1 MPHPSS
7 DRTSSRF
14 ESDHIF
20 FGLDLIFIK
29 IKVQVSSVR
38 NGVCDCMWEVLQYL
52 RLDAIMVGR
61 VFDLSD
67 FKNNDIRNL
76 AIIAHV
82 DHGKTTLVDALLKQG
97 QVFRA
102 HQQVGELIMDTNP
115 LERERGITILAK
127 NASVSYDGVRINII
141 DTPGHADFSGEVE
154 RIMNMADGCL
164 LLVDAVDGPM
174 PQTTYVLRQA
184 LQQNV
189 TPMVVINKMDRPEAR
204 VAEVVEMVQDLFL
217 ELATTAEQLEFPI
230 IYASAK
236 AGYAT
241 IDPDSPGTDMA
252 PLFKAILES
261 VPAPTGDPEAPVQ
274 MLVAALDYD
283 NYLGQVALGRVTRGT
298 LKLRDN
304 VALLGRGDDSS
315 VHNLERIFV
324 FRGMERVEVPEAKAG
339 DIVALTGPE
348 GVSIGDTI
356 SSIDHPEALPS
367 IDIEEPTVRMTFGV
381 STSPFMGKEGEHCTS
396 RNLRDRLFRELRT
409 NVSLQ
414 VEPTASSD
422 VFVVAGRGEL
432 HLSILVETMRRE
444 QFEFQVSRPEPVTKM
459 IDGKIH
465 EPYEILNISTSDEY
479 VGALTE
485 YLSGRLAQ
493 LRDMR
498 YDENGYV
505 HIEYKI
511 PTRGLIGF
519 NSFFLRTCRGDGLK
533 SSIFTSY
540 EPMEGEIKGQPGG
553 VLVASER
560 GIAVTYGLLNAQGRG
575 DTFIDPGTDVYE
587 GMIIGSHRREGDIE
601 INVCKEKKLTNMR
614 SSTADVAKR
623 LNATVIMSL
632 EEALEFI
639 SDDELVEVTP
649 QNFRLRKMDLSAL
662 DRKRTRRDG
671 VRSRD

>member
-1 MPHPSS
+1 M
-7 DRTSSRF
+7 
-14 ESDHIF
+14 
-20 FGLDLIFIK
+20 
-29 IKVQVSSVR
+29 VC
-38 NGVCDCMWEVLQYL
+38 GVKT
-52 RLDAIMVGR
+52 
-61 VFDLSD
+61 LSN
-67 FKNNDIRNL
+67 FQHNNIRNL

-102 HQQVGELIMDTNP
+102 NQEVGELIMDSNP

-127 NASVSYDGVRINII
+127 NASVSYGGVRINII

-174 PQTTYVLRQA
+174 PQTTYVFRQA
-184 LQQNV
+184 LYQNV
-189 TPMVVINKMDRPEAR
+189 TPMVVINKIDRPESR
-204 VAEVVEMVQDLFL
+204 VAEVLEMVQDLFL
-217 ELATTAEQLEFPI
+217 ELANTAEQLEFPV
-230 IYASAK
+230 IYTSAK

-241 IDPDSPGTDMA
+241 TDPNVRGEDMS
-252 PLFKAILES
+252 PLFDAIIES
-261 VPAPTGDPEAPVQ
+261 VPPPEGDPDAPMQ
-274 MLVAALDYD
+274 MLVAALAYD
-283 NYLGQVALGRVTRGT
+283 NYLGQVSLGRITRGT
-298 LKLRDN
+298 VKLRDN
-304 VALLGRGDDSS
+304 VALLGRNDAIST
-315 VHNLERIFV
+315 HPLERIFV
-324 FRGMERVEVPEAKAG
+324 YRGMERVEVPEARAG

-348 GVSIGDTI
+348 GVSIGDTLA
-356 SSIDHPEALPS
+356 SVEQPEALPS
-367 IDIEEPTVRMTFGV
+367 IEIDEPTVRMTFGV

-414 VEPTASSD
+414 VETTPSSD

-459 IDGKIH
+459 VDGKIH
-465 EPYEILNISTSDEY
+465 EPYEILNISTNEEY
-479 VGALTE
+479 VGPLTE
-485 YLSGRLAQ
+485 YLSGRLAT

-505 HIEYKI
+505 HLEYKI

-519 NSFFLRTCRGDGLK
+519 NSFFLRTCRGDGVK
-533 SSIFTSY
+533 SSVFTSF
-540 EPMEGEIKGQPGG
+540 EPMEGQIKEQPGG

-560 GIAVTYGLLNAQGRG
+560 GMAVTYGLLNAQGRG
-575 DTFIDPGTDVYE
+575 DTFVDPGTQVYE
-587 GMIIGSHRREGDIE
+587 GMIVGSHRREGDIE

-623 LNATVIMSL
+623 LNATINMSL

-639 SDDELVEVTP
+639 SDDELLEVTP
-649 QNFRLRKMDLSAL
+649 QSYRLRKMALSAL
-662 DRKRTRRDG
+662 DRKRVRRGDG
-671 VRSRD
+671 VRARD

>member
-1 MPHPSS
+1 MSTG
-7 DRTSSRF
+7 RN
-14 ESDHIF
+14 DH
-20 FGLDLIFIK
+20 
-29 IKVQVSSVR
+29 
-38 NGVCDCMWEVLQYL
+38 N
-52 RLDAIMVGR
+52 
-61 VFDLSD
+61 
-67 FKNNDIRNL
+67 NNDIRNL

-127 NASVSYDGVRINII
+127 NASVTYQGVRINII

-189 TPMVVINKMDRPEAR
+189 TPMVVINKIDRPEAR
-204 VAEVVEMVQDLFL
+204 VAEVEDMVQDLFL
-217 ELATTAEQLEFPI
+217 ELATNADQLEYPV

-236 AGYAT
+236 GGYAT
-241 IDPDSPGTDMA
+241 ADPATPGTDMS
-252 PLFKAILES
+252 PLFEAILRL
-261 VPAPTGDPEAPVQ
+261 VPPPTGDPDAPLQ

-304 VALLGRGDDSS
+304 VALLARGEESS
-315 VHNLERIFV
+315 IHNLERIFV

-339 DIVALTGPE
+339 DIVAITGPE

-356 SSIDHPEALPS
+356 ASLEHPEALPV

-381 STSPFMGKEGEHCTS
+381 STSPFMGKDGEHCTS

-414 VEPTASSD
+414 VDPTPSSD

-444 QFEFQVSRPEPVTKM
+444 QFEFQVSRPEPVTKV
-459 IDGKIH
+459 IDGKIY

-479 VGALTE
+479 MGALSE

-505 HIEYKI
+505 HLEYKI

-519 NSFFLRTCRGDGLK
+519 NSFFVRTCRGDGLK
-533 SSIFTSY
+533 SSIFTAY
-540 EPMEGEIKGQPGG
+540 EPMEGEIKSQPGG

-560 GIAVTYGLLNAQGRG
+560 GTAVTYGLLNAQGRG

-587 GMIIGSHRREGDIE
+587 GMIVGSHRREGDIE

-632 EEALEFI
+632 EEALEFL
-639 SDDELVEVTP
+639 SDDELLEVTP
-649 QNFRLRKMDLSAL
+649 RNFRLRKMDLSAL

-671 VRSRD
+671 VRTRD